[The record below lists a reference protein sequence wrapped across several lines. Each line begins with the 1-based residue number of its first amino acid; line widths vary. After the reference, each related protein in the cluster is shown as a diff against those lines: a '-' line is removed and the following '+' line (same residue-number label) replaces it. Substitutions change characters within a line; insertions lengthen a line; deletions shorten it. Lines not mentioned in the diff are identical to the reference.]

1 VRAVIPDDF
10 YVHESVNYQMTLA
23 ERVDTQISTAWNA
36 AYFHEPMLSVRRS
49 ARWVRR
55 LLRGY

>member
-10 YVHESVNYQMTLA
+10 YVHESVSYQTTLS
-23 ERVDTQISTAWNA
+23 ERIKTQIGSIWQTV
-36 AYFHEPMLSVRRS
+36 YFHEPMLSVCRIT
-49 ARWVRR
+49 RWVRR